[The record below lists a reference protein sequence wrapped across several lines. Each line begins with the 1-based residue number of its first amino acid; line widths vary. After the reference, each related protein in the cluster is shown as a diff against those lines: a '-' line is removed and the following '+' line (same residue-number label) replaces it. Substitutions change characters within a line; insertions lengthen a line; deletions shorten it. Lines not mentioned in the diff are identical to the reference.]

1 VYELKFTPAAVRNWR
16 KFPLLVQQQI
26 APHLDGLASDPRPP
40 GVKKLKG
47 FQNLYRIR
55 IGDYRVIY
63 EIEDASKTIWITK
76 IMDRKDEY

>member
-1 VYELKFTPAAVRNWR
+1 MYELKFTPAAIRNWR

-26 APHLDGLASDPRPP
+26 APHLDGLSSDPRPP

-55 IGDYRVIY
+55 TGDYRVIY
-63 EIEDASKTIWITK
+63 EIEDSSKTIWITK